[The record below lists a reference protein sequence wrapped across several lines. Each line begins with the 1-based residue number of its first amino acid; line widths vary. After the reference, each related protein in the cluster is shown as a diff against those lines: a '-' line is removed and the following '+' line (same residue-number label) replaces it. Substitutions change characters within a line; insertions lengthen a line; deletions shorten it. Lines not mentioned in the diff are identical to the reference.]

1 MTSRAKTFRVVA
13 LLVLMLSLLLAA
25 CGDNTPTTAPATTAA
40 PAATTAAGAATTAA
54 GAAATTA
61 ASTGGA
67 PVTLEM
73 WIMPNSAKSVD
84 DVQKVL
90 ADFYKANPNIKV
102 NVTEVGWGDALPKI
116 TTALQSGVGPDITQV
131 GTTWVGG
138 FAVTKG
144 LRTFTDAEVQAM
156 GGASNFTEA
165 AWGTSSLLG
174 SKEVVAIPWFVETR
188 AILYRTDI
196 LQKAGLDASTAFKDW
211 ATFSETLKKMKE
223 AGGATL
229 KAPFAYPGK
238 GDWNVVHNFAPWVW
252 SAGGE
257 ILNKEGTKATFN
269 TEAGV
274 NGVQYYSK
282 LYSDGLVL
290 KEALEKN
297 TADVEAYWSNGD
309 IGAFITGP
317 WMIKNSKLPK
327 DLKGY
332 ADTVVAKNMAAA
344 MIPAGSAG
352 AKPFVGGSNLV
363 VMKST
368 KNQEAAVKVVQYLAS
383 KKAQLDYADI
393 TGNLPA
399 TREGQS
405 DARYTGDPLYKVFLE
420 SLKNGRSYPAV
431 AAWNGIEEAV
441 KKNLSVLWDD
451 VAAGKTNTVKD
462 RLDAAAKEVDVLIA
476 ASK

>member
-1 MTSRAKTFRVVA
+1 MTSHAKSFRLVA
-13 LLVLMLSLLLAA
+13 LLALLLSLLLAA
-25 CGDNTPTTAPATTAA
+25 CGDTPTNTPAATTAA
-40 PAATTAAGAATTAA
+40 SSATTAAGSAATTAAGAATTAA
-54 GAAATTA
+54 
-61 ASTGGA
+61 ASG
-67 PVTLEM
+67 PNVTLEM

-102 NVTEVGWGDALPKI
+102 NVTEVGWGDALTKI

-144 LRTFTDAEVQAM
+144 LRTFTDAEVTAM
-156 GGASNFTEA
+156 GGGNNFTEA
-165 AWGTSSLLG
+165 AWNTSRLLG
-174 SKEVVAIPWFVETR
+174 SNEVVAIPWFVETR
-188 AILYRTDI
+188 ALLYRTDV
-196 LQKAGLDASTAFKDW
+196 LQKAGLDPATAFKDW
-211 ATFSETLKKMKE
+211 TSFSDSLRKMKD
-223 AGGATL
+223 AGAGMI

-257 ILNKEGTKATFN
+257 ILNKEGSKAAFN
-269 TEAGV
+269 SEAGV
-274 NGVQYYSK
+274 SGAQFYSK

-297 TADVEAYWSNGD
+297 TADVEAFWGNGD
-309 IGAFITGP
+309 IGAVIGGP
-317 WMIKNSKLPK
+317 WMIKNAKLPK
-327 DLKGY
+327 SLNGY
-332 ADTVVAKNMAAA
+332 SESLVAKNMGATV
-344 MIPAGSAG
+344 IPAGPAG

-363 VMKST
+363 VMKAS
-368 KNQEAAVKVVQYLAS
+368 KNQDAAVKVVQYLAS

-399 TREGQS
+399 TRDGQA
-405 DARYTGDPLYKVFLE
+405 DARYTGDPLYKVFLD
-420 SLKNGRSYPAV
+420 SLKTGRSYPTV

-441 KKNLSVLWDD
+441 KKNLSILWDD
-451 VAAGKTNTVKD
+451 VAAGKTTTVKE